1 MGKLL
6 RMAWRNV
13 WRNWRRTV
21 IAGTAIALGLTFI
34 LMFDG
39 MLGGM
44 DEALYGNTVKLQGG
58 NVQVHAPGFR
68 EKADRLPLLPL
79 ADAGAAVEAAL
90 VQPEVVAVSQR
101 IETGGMVSS
110 REGTLSVAITGIEP
124 EQEAPVS
131 MVTENVVQGR
141 WLEGDDEDVLL
152 IGQAMAER
160 LEVTVGDRVTLVGRA
175 THQQMRRRTM
185 TIVGIYDLGIP
196 EVEKS
201 LVYVSLL
208 EAQTLFDLR
217 DQATEVAIY
226 LEQVGQ
232 EPPVVERLQTAL
244 GCTSSPPGCEVDAW
258 DTLDPSTKEMMALE
272 AQIMDMFGLVILL
285 IAGVGILNLML
296 MVVFERTREIG
307 LLAAMGLRRGEI
319 VVLFLLEGVLVGLL
333 GALAGSV
340 LGGVIGAH
348 YGRVG
353 IDWIAL
359 YGGMDMGEVSPLIG
373 LMGDRLYLRI
383 GIGVLAG
390 RALTVGVIAALA
402 SLYPAWQASRREPAE
417 ALHYV

>member
-6 RMAWRNV
+6 IMAWRNV

-21 IAGTAIALGLTFI
+21 IAGIAIALGLTLI

-39 MLGGM
+39 FLGGM
-44 DEALYGNTVKLQGG
+44 NEALYGNTVKLQGG
-58 NVQVHAPGFR
+58 HVQVHAPGFR
-68 EKADRLPLLPL
+68 EKANRLPLLPL
-79 ADAGAAVEAAL
+79 VDSGAAVEAAL
-90 VQPEVVAVSQR
+90 AQPEVIAVSQR

-110 REGTLSVAITGIEP
+110 REGTMSVAITGIEP

-131 MVTENVVQGR
+131 LVAENVVQGR
-141 WLEGDDEDVLL
+141 WLEANDEDVLL
-152 IGQAMAER
+152 IGAALAER

-196 EVEKS
+196 DVEKS

-232 EPPVVERLQTAL
+232 EPPVVERLQAAL
-244 GCTSSPPGCEVDAW
+244 SGYEVDAW
-258 DTLDPSTKEMMALE
+258 DTLDPSAKQMMELE

-296 MVVFERTREIG
+296 MAVFERTREIG
-307 LLAAMGLRRGEI
+307 LLAAMGLKRRET
-319 VVLFLLEGVLVGLL
+319 VALFLLEGVLIGLL
-333 GALAGSV
+333 GALAGCV
-340 LGGVIGAH
+340 LGGAVGAY

-353 IDWIAL
+353 IDWVAL
-359 YGGMDMGEVSPLIG
+359 YGGLDVGEYSGLIG

-383 GIGVLAG
+383 GIGVLVE

-402 SLYPAWQASRREPAE
+402 SLYPAWQASKREPAE

>member
-6 RMAWRNV
+6 KMAWRNV

-21 IAGTAIALGLTFI
+21 IAGIAIALGLTLI

-44 DEALYGNTVKLQGG
+44 NEALYGNTVKLQGG
-58 NVQVHAPGFR
+58 HVQVHAPGFL
-68 EKADRLPLLPL
+68 EKANRMPLLPL
-79 ADAGAAVEAAL
+79 ADPGAAVEAAWA
-90 VQPEVVAVSQR
+90 QPEVISVAQR
-101 IETGGMVSS
+101 VETGGMVSS

-124 EQEAPVS
+124 EKEAPVS
-131 MVTENVVQGR
+131 MVAENVVQGR
-141 WLEGDDEDVLL
+141 WLQSNDEDVLL

-160 LEVTVGDRVTLVGRA
+160 LEVTIGDRVTLVGRA

-185 TIVGIYDLGIP
+185 TIVGIYDLGIA
-196 EVEKS
+196 EIEKS
-201 LVYVSLL
+201 MVYVSLL

-226 LEQVGQ
+226 LERVGQ

-244 GCTSSPPGCEVDAW
+244 PGYEVDAW
-258 DTLDPSTKEMMALE
+258 DTLDPTTKEMMELE
-272 AQIMDMFGLVILL
+272 AQIMNMFGLIILL

-296 MVVFERTREIG
+296 MAVFERTREIG
-307 LLAAMGLRRGEI
+307 LLAAMGLKRRETM
-319 VVLFLLEGVLVGLL
+319 VLFLLEGVLIGLL
-333 GALAGSV
+333 GALAGCV
-340 LGGVIGAH
+340 LGGVIGA
-348 YGRVG
+348 YFGRVG
-353 IDWIAL
+353 IDWMAL
-359 YGGMDMGEVSPLIG
+359 YGGVDIGEFGELIG
-373 LMGDRLYLRI
+373 LMGERLYLRI
-383 GIGVLAG
+383 GIDVLVG

-402 SLYPAWQASRREPAE
+402 SLYPAWQASKREPAE

>member
-1 MGKLL
+1 MMGKLL

-13 WRNWRRTV
+13 WRNWRRTG
-21 IAGTAIALGLTFI
+21 IAIALGLTLI
-34 LMFDG
+34 LVFDG
-39 MLGGM
+39 FLGGM
-44 DEALYGNTVKLQGG
+44 NEALYGNTVKLQGG

-68 EKADRLPLLPL
+68 EKANKLPLLPL
-79 ADAGAAVEAAL
+79 GDPGAAVEAAL
-90 VQPEVVAVSQR
+90 AQPEVVAVSQR
-101 IETGGMVSS
+101 VETGGMVSS
-110 REGTLSVAITGIEP
+110 RGGSLSVAITGIEP

-131 MVTENVVQGR
+131 LVAENVVQGR
-141 WLEGDDEDVLL
+141 WLEANDEDVLL
-152 IGQAMAER
+152 IGAALAEQ

-185 TIVGIYDLGIP
+185 TVVGIYDLGIP

-201 LVYVSLL
+201 LIYVSLL

-217 DQATEVAIY
+217 DQATEIAIY

-244 GCTSSPPGCEVDAW
+244 PGYEVDAW

-272 AQIMDMFGLVILL
+272 AQIMDMFGLIILL

-296 MVVFERTREIG
+296 MAVFERTREIG
-307 LLAAMGLRRGEI
+307 LLAAMGLKRRET
-319 VVLFLLEGVLVGLL
+319 VALFLLEGVLIGLL

-348 YGRVG
+348 FGRVG
-353 IDWIAL
+353 IDWVAL
-359 YGGMDMGEVSPLIG
+359 YGGVDIGEYSGLIG

>member
-1 MGKLL
+1 MGKFLI
-6 RMAWRNV
+6 MAWRNI

-21 IAGTAIALGLTFI
+21 IAGIAIALGLTFI
-34 LMFDG
+34 LVFDG
-39 MLGGM
+39 FLGGM
-44 DEALYGNTVKLQGG
+44 NEALYGNTVKLQGG
-58 NVQVHAPGFR
+58 HVQVHAPGFR
-68 EKADRLPLLPL
+68 EKANRLPLLPL
-79 ADAGAAVEAAL
+79 ADPGAAVEAAL
-90 VQPEVVAVSQR
+90 AQPEVFAVAQR
-101 IETGGMVSS
+101 IATGGMVSS
-110 REGTLSVAITGIEP
+110 REGTMPVAITGIEP
-124 EQEAPVS
+124 EKEAPVS
-131 MVTENVVQGR
+131 LVAENVVQGR
-141 WLEGDDEDVLL
+141 WLQSNDEDALF

-160 LEVTVGDRVTLVGRA
+160 LEVTIGDRVTLVGRA

-185 TIVGIYDLGIP
+185 TIVGIYDLGIA
-196 EVEKS
+196 EIEKS
-201 LVYVSLL
+201 MVYVSLL

-217 DQATEVAIY
+217 DQATEVAIH

-232 EPPVVERLQTAL
+232 EPPVVERLQAAL
-244 GCTSSPPGCEVDAW
+244 PGYEVDAW
-258 DTLDPSTKEMMALE
+258 DTLDPSTKQMMEIE
-272 AQIMDMFGLVILL
+272 AQVMNMFGMVILL

-307 LLAAMGLRRGEI
+307 LLAAMGLKRRET

-340 LGGVIGAH
+340 LGGVIGAY

-353 IDWIAL
+353 IDWMAL
-359 YGGMDMGEVSPLIG
+359 YGGMDVGEVSELIG

-383 GIGVLAG
+383 GIDVLAG

>member
-6 RMAWRNV
+6 IMAWRNV

-21 IAGTAIALGLTFI
+21 IAGIAIALGLAFI
-34 LMFDG
+34 LLYDG
-39 MLGGM
+39 MLSGM
-44 DEALYGNTVKLQGG
+44 NEALYGNTVKLQGG
-58 NVQVHAPGFR
+58 HVQVHAPGFR
-68 EKADRLPLLPL
+68 EKANRLPLLPL
-79 ADAGAAVEAAL
+79 VDPDAAVEAAL
-90 VQPEVVAVSQR
+90 AQPEVVAVAQR
-101 IETGGMVSS
+101 VETGGMVSS
-110 REGTLSVAITGIEP
+110 REGTMSVAITGIEP
-124 EQEAPVS
+124 EKEAPVS
-131 MVTENVVQGR
+131 LVAENVVQGR
-141 WLEGDDEDVLL
+141 WLEANDEDVLL
-152 IGQAMAER
+152 IGAALAER

-196 EVEKS
+196 DVEKS

-217 DQATEVAIY
+217 DQATEVAIH

-232 EPPVVERLQTAL
+232 EPLVVETLQTAL
-244 GCTSSPPGCEVDAW
+244 PGYEVDAW
-258 DTLDPSTKEMMALE
+258 DTLDPTTKEMMELE
-272 AQIMDMFGLVILL
+272 AQVMNMFGLVILL

-307 LLAAMGLRRGEI
+307 LLAAMGLKRRET
-319 VVLFLLEGVLVGLL
+319 VALFLLEGVLIGLL

-340 LGGVIGAH
+340 LGGVIGAY

-353 IDWIAL
+353 IDFMAL
-359 YGGMDMGEVSPLIG
+359 YGGVDIGEYSELIG

-383 GIGVLAG
+383 GIGVLVG

-402 SLYPAWQASRREPAE
+402 SLYPAWQASKREPAE

>member
-6 RMAWRNV
+6 IMAWRNV

-21 IAGTAIALGLTFI
+21 IAGIAIALGLTFI
-34 LMFDG
+34 LVFDG
-39 MLGGM
+39 FLGGM
-44 DEALYGNTVKLQGG
+44 NEALYGNTVKLQGG
-58 NVQVHAPGFR
+58 HVQVHAPGFR
-68 EKADRLPLLPL
+68 EKANRMPLLPL
-79 ADAGAAVEAAL
+79 VDPGAAVEAAL
-90 VQPEVVAVSQR
+90 AQPEVIAVSQR

-131 MVTENVVQGR
+131 LVAENVVQGR

-196 EVEKS
+196 DVEKS

-217 DQATEVAIY
+217 DQATEVAVH

-232 EPPVVERLQTAL
+232 EPPVVKRLQTAL
-244 GCTSSPPGCEVDAW
+244 PGYEVDAW
-258 DTLDPSTKEMMALE
+258 DTLDPTTKEMMELE
-272 AQIMDMFGLVILL
+272 GQIMNMFGLVILL
-285 IAGVGILNLML
+285 IAGIGILNLML

-307 LLAAMGLRRGEI
+307 LLAAMGLKRRET

-340 LGGVIGAH
+340 LGGVIGA
-348 YGRVG
+348 YFGRVG
-353 IDWIAL
+353 IDWLAL
-359 YGGMDMGEVSPLIG
+359 YGGMDVGEVSPLIG

>member
-6 RMAWRNV
+6 IMAWRNV

-21 IAGTAIALGLTFI
+21 IAGIAIALGLTLI

-44 DEALYGNTVKLQGG
+44 NEALYGNTVKLQGG
-58 NVQVHAPGFR
+58 HVQVHAPGFL
-68 EKADRLPLLPL
+68 EKANRMPLLPL
-79 ADAGAAVEAAL
+79 ADPGAAVEAAWA
-90 VQPEVVAVSQR
+90 QPEVISVAQR
-101 IETGGMVSS
+101 VETGGMVSS

-124 EQEAPVS
+124 EKEAPVS
-131 MVTENVVQGR
+131 MVAENVVQGR
-141 WLEGDDEDVLL
+141 WLQSNDEDVLL

-160 LEVTVGDRVTLVGRA
+160 LEVTIGDRVTLVGRA

-185 TIVGIYDLGIP
+185 TIVGIYDLGIA
-196 EVEKS
+196 EIEKS
-201 LVYVSLL
+201 MVYVSLL

-226 LEQVGQ
+226 LERVGQ

-244 GCTSSPPGCEVDAW
+244 PGYEVDAW
-258 DTLDPSTKEMMALE
+258 DTLDPTTKEMMELE
-272 AQIMDMFGLVILL
+272 AQIMNMFGLIILL

-296 MVVFERTREIG
+296 MAVFERTREIG
-307 LLAAMGLRRGEI
+307 LLAAMGLKRRETM
-319 VVLFLLEGVLVGLL
+319 VLFLLEGVLIGLL
-333 GALAGSV
+333 GALAGCV
-340 LGGVIGAH
+340 LGGVIGA
-348 YGRVG
+348 YFGRVG
-353 IDWIAL
+353 IDWMAL
-359 YGGMDMGEVSPLIG
+359 YGGVDIGEFGELIG
-373 LMGDRLYLRI
+373 LMGERLYLRI
-383 GIGVLAG
+383 GIDVLVG

-402 SLYPAWQASRREPAE
+402 SLYPAWQASKREPAE

>member
-1 MGKLL
+1 MMGKLL

-21 IAGTAIALGLTFI
+21 IAGIAITLGLAFI
-34 LMFDG
+34 LLYEG

-44 DEALYGNTVKLQGG
+44 NEALYSNTVKLQGG
-58 NVQVHAPGFR
+58 HVQVHAPGFR
-68 EKADRLPLLPL
+68 EKANRLPLLPL
-79 ADAGAAVEAAL
+79 VDSGAAVEAAL
-90 VQPEVVAVSQR
+90 AQPEVVAVSQR

-131 MVTENVVQGR
+131 LVAENVVQGR
-141 WLEGDDEDVLL
+141 WLEGIDEDVLL
-152 IGQAMAER
+152 IGAALAER

-185 TIVGIYDLGIP
+185 TIVGIYDLGIA

-232 EPPVVERLQTAL
+232 EPPVVERLQSTL
-244 GCTSSPPGCEVDAW
+244 PGYEVDAW
-258 DTLDPSTKEMMALE
+258 DTLDPSTKQMME
-272 AQIMDMFGLVILL
+272 IENQVMSIFSLVILL

-296 MVVFERTREIG
+296 MAVFERTREIG
-307 LLAAMGLRRGEI
+307 LLAAMGLKRRET
-319 VVLFLLEGVLVGLL
+319 VALFLLEGVMIGLL
-333 GALAGSV
+333 GALAGSL

-353 IDWIAL
+353 IDWMAL
-359 YGGMDMGEVSPLIG
+359 YGGVDFSEVSPLVG

-383 GIGVLAG
+383 GIGVLVG

-402 SLYPAWQASRREPAE
+402 SLYPAWQASKREPAE

>member
-1 MGKLL
+1 
-6 RMAWRNV
+6 MAWRNV

-34 LMFDG
+34 LIFDG
-39 MLGGM
+39 FLGGM
-44 DEALYGNTVKLQGG
+44 NEALYGNTVKLQGG
-58 NVQVHAPGFR
+58 HVQVHAPGFR
-68 EKADRLPLLPL
+68 EKANRLPLLPL
-79 ADAGAAVEAAL
+79 ADPGAAVEAAL
-90 VQPEVVAVSQR
+90 AQPEVIAVAQR

-110 REGTLSVAITGIEP
+110 REGTLSVVITGVEP

-131 MVTENVVQGR
+131 MVAENVVQGR
-141 WLEGDDEDVLL
+141 WLQRFDEDVLL
-152 IGQAMAER
+152 IGAALAER
-160 LEVTVGDRVTLVGRA
+160 LEVTIGDRVTLVGRA

-185 TIVGIYDLGIP
+185 TIIGIYDLGIP
-196 EVEKS
+196 ELEKS
-201 LVYVSLL
+201 MVYVSLL

-232 EPPVVERLQTAL
+232 EPPVVETLQTAL
-244 GCTSSPPGCEVDAW
+244 PGYEVDAW
-258 DTLDPSTKEMMALE
+258 DTLDPSAKQMMELE

-307 LLAAMGLRRGEI
+307 LLAAMGLKRRET
-319 VVLFLLEGVLVGLL
+319 VALFLMEGVLVGLL

-340 LGGVIGAH
+340 LGGAIGAY

-353 IDWIAL
+353 IDWMAL
-359 YGGMDMGEVSPLIG
+359 YGGMDVGEVSPLIG
-373 LMGDRLYLRI
+373 LMGERLYLRI

-402 SLYPAWQASRREPAE
+402 SLYPAWQASKREPAE

>member
-6 RMAWRNV
+6 IMAWRNV

-21 IAGTAIALGLTFI
+21 IAGTAIALGMTLI
-34 LMFDG
+34 LVFDG
-39 MLGGM
+39 FLGGM
-44 DEALYGNTVKLQGG
+44 NEALYGNTVKLQGG
-58 NVQVHAPGFR
+58 HVQVHASGFR
-68 EKADRLPLLPL
+68 EKANRLPLLPL
-79 ADAGAAVEAAL
+79 VDPGAAVEAAL
-90 VQPEVVAVSQR
+90 AQPEVVAVSQR

-110 REGTLSVAITGIEP
+110 REGTMSVAITGIEP

-131 MVTENVVQGR
+131 LVAENVVQGR
-141 WLEGDDEDVLL
+141 WLEGFDEDVLL

-175 THQQMRRRTM
+175 THQQMRSRTM

-208 EAQTLFDLR
+208 EAQTLFGLR
-217 DQATEVAIY
+217 DQATEVAVH

-232 EPPVVERLQTAL
+232 EPPVVETLQTAL
-244 GCTSSPPGCEVDAW
+244 PGYEVDAW
-258 DTLDPSTKEMMALE
+258 DTLDPSTKQMMELE
-272 AQIMDMFGLVILL
+272 AQVMDMFGLVILL

-296 MVVFERTREIG
+296 MAVFERTREIG
-307 LLAAMGLRRGEI
+307 LLAAMGLKRRET
-319 VVLFLLEGVLVGLL
+319 VVLFLLEGVLIGLL

-340 LGGVIGAH
+340 LGGVIGAY
-348 YGRVG
+348 YGQVG
-353 IDWIAL
+353 IDWTAL
-359 YGGMDMGEVSPLIG
+359 YGGMDVGEFSELIG

-383 GIGVLAG
+383 GIGVLVQ

>member
-6 RMAWRNV
+6 IMAWRNV

-21 IAGTAIALGLTFI
+21 IAGIAIALGLTLI

-44 DEALYGNTVKLQGG
+44 NEALYGNTVKLQGG

-68 EKADRLPLLPL
+68 EKANRVPLLPL
-79 ADAGAAVEAAL
+79 VDPGAAVEAAL
-90 VQPEVVAVSQR
+90 AQPEVVAVAQR

-131 MVTENVVQGR
+131 LVAENVVQGR
-141 WLEGDDEDVLL
+141 WLRGNDEDVLL
-152 IGQAMAER
+152 IGQAMAEQ

-185 TIVGIYDLGIP
+185 TIVGIYDLGLA

-201 LVYVSLL
+201 MVYVSLL

-217 DQATEVAIY
+217 DQATEIAIY

-232 EPPVVERLQTAL
+232 EPPVVETLQTAL
-244 GCTSSPPGCEVDAW
+244 GCGSSPPGCEVDAW

-272 AQIMDMFGLVILL
+272 AQIMDMFGLIILL

-296 MVVFERTREIG
+296 MAVFERTREIG
-307 LLAAMGLRRGEI
+307 LLAAMGLKRREI
-319 VVLFLLEGVLVGLL
+319 VALFLMEGVLIGLL
-333 GALAGSV
+333 GALAGCV
-340 LGGVIGAH
+340 LGGVIGA
-348 YGRVG
+348 YFGRVG
-353 IDWIAL
+353 IDWVAL
-359 YGGMDMGEVSPLIG
+359 YGGVDIGEYSELIG

-383 GIGVLAG
+383 GIAVLAG